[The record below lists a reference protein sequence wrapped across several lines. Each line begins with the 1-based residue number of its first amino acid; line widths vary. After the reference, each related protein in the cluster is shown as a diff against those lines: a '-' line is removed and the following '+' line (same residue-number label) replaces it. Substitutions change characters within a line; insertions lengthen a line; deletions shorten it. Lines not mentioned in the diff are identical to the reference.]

1 MSLQVEKLDHNMAKL
16 TIETAAE
23 DLEKAVQQAYLKNRS
38 KISVPGFRKGKA
50 PRALI
55 EKMYG
60 KGVFFEDAA
69 NDLIP
74 EAYQKEVEEHEELD
88 IVSRPKIDVTQ
99 IESGKPFIFTAEVAL
114 KPEVELGK
122 YKGVKCDAADTSV
135 TDEEVDAEIERQR
148 QSNSRVVAVE
158 RAIQDKD
165 IATID
170 FEGFVDGEAFDGGK
184 GTDYDLEIGSHSF
197 IDTFEDQLIGK
208 NAGDET
214 EVNVT
219 FPEDY
224 QEKSLAGKA
233 ATFKVAV
240 KAVKEKQLPEL
251 NDEFASDVSEFDT
264 LAELKEDT
272 KKKIAERKENSAKAA
287 KEDQLIQAIIEDSKM
302 DIPDAMIDTEA
313 EQLLQN
319 YAMRLSSQG
328 LSMDLYLQ
336 YTGMTVDRLKDQMKD
351 QAVKNIQSR
360 LVLEAVVAAEKLEA
374 SDEDY
379 NNELQK
385 MADQYKMEIDK
396 LKDLVGDREAKNIRN
411 DIAIQKAV
419 DLIVA
424 EAKETAPKKS
434 KKAEDAE

>member
-16 TIETAAE
+16 TIEAAAE
-23 DLEKAVQQAYLKNRS
+23 DFEKAVQQAYLKNRG

-74 EAYQKEVEEHEELD
+74 EAYQKAVEEHTELD

-122 YKGVKCDAADTSV
+122 YKGVKCDAVDTSV

-148 QSNSRVVAVE
+148 QNNSRMVDVE
-158 RAIQDKD
+158 GRAIQEKD

-170 FEGFVDGEAFDGGK
+170 FEGFVDGEAFEGGK
-184 GTDYDLEIGSHSF
+184 GENYDLEIGSHSF

-233 ATFKVAV
+233 ATFKVTV
-240 KAVKEKQLPEL
+240 KGIKEKELPEL
-251 NDEFASDVSEFDT
+251 NDEFASDVSEFET
-264 LAELKEDT
+264 LAEFKEDT
-272 KKKIAERKENSAKAA
+272 KKKIAERKENNAKAA
-287 KEDQLIQAIIEDSKM
+287 KEDQLIQAIIDDSKM
-302 DIPDAMIDTEA
+302 DIPDAMLETGAD
-313 EQLLQN
+313 QLLQN

-328 LSMDLYLQ
+328 LSLDMYLQ
-336 YTGMTVDRLKDQMKD
+336 YTGMTVDRLRDQMKD
-351 QAVKNIQSR
+351 QAVKNIHSR

-374 SDEDY
+374 TDEEY

-396 LKDLVGDREAKNIRN
+396 LKDLVGDKEAKNIRT

-424 EAKETAPKKS
+424 EAKETAPEKS
-434 KKAEDAE
+434 AE